1 MKKKLFLF
9 SCAFASLL
17 GANAQKTL
25 KVNGTERYSRY
36 SHTNVESNSSI
47 QEEKFVTSKEDYS
60 VKVSTKTRG
69 SKTIIDTLSM
79 VDYRKQYGRPA
90 RYLQATAPYTSTG
103 QWLFDSRN
111 FPITLKPFASQTAG
125 QTDNLAMLIEYPTKN
140 PVKIKGAGVVLTALN
155 TAGSSVDV
163 NFYGKKTVGGQME
176 YLGTV
181 NKTVPFS
188 QKSYTA
194 VWFNLPTSVNSI
206 DTFSIEVSPS
216 AAKDSISVNTTS
228 ALGLN
233 PSKFTGSISGTTL
246 TVTAWIKGGIVPN
259 MELTGTGVTPGTK
272 VLYQT
277 NYNTWAVDKSQTVAS
292 TEISQN
298 TVVFDTKDTKSSY
311 LVYTT
316 DASGNLVDNFTSS
329 LLWDQANN
337 KPYITD
343 AYVYPVVEY
352 TWNTVAPTVTV
363 SGATATAVS
372 TLSGYT
378 TDLLFSRAAF
388 FKKYWATAGKANGE
402 YYSALRSGR
411 TGKKDTLDNTTNLT
425 TTYNYTSCT
434 TDTIYANEVMRG
446 YGLLKRPVYSSN
458 LSTAIFNANV
468 SVKPA
473 VPTFTGASAVCI
485 GSTINLVPSVAGG
498 TWTSSTVANATVT
511 SGAVKGIA
519 AGTSTISYKIGTGIC
534 TSTGTRVITVEAAPV
549 VTLSGSY
556 KICSLGK
563 AIMKASVTGGVWG
576 VENSAL
582 LVTSQQ
588 GLFRN
593 PTKPATDNFKTG
605 INYTLTSALKACTT
619 KVVKPLIVRN
629 VAGPTVTV
637 TAPKTGIK
645 VNETV
650 TATATTSMTA
660 TGVWSS
666 LTTLVSATRNTLN
679 TKTAA
684 IKGLKVG
691 TNANIIYYA
700 DDAATGCR
708 PLNWLTFSVTAASS
722 LVDANQG
729 SISSTTGM
737 NVYPNPSNGVVT
749 FENIA
754 GAKSISLV
762 DMTGRTVKSVAVN
775 ADRMTV
781 DFSGIQNGKYLVQ
794 VAGEN
799 VNEVKSIVIE

>member
-9 SCAFASLL
+9 SCAFATVL
-17 GANAQKTL
+17 GANTQNAY
-25 KVNGTERYSRY
+25 KVKSTPRV
-36 SHTNVESNSSI
+36 SHHSDKALISVDANHITY
-47 QEEKFVTSKEDYS
+47 SKEEYT
-60 VKVSTKTRG
+60 VKTNAKTRG
-69 SKTIIDTLSM
+69 TSTVTDTLSL
-79 VDYRKQYGRPA
+79 VDYRKQYGRPG
-90 RYLQATAPYTSTG
+90 RWVNSNGTWSYNGLNSGVKLKQYPTYQSTTGQKDNLGMIIKFPTKQAT
-103 QWLFDSRN
+103 
-111 FPITLKPFASQTAG
+111 
-125 QTDNLAMLIEYPTKN
+125 
-140 PVKIKGAGVVLTALN
+140 KIKGAGVVLAALN
-155 TAGSSVDV
+155 SAGSTVDV
-163 NFYGKKTVGGQME
+163 NFYGKKTAGGQME
-176 YLGTV
+176 FLGTV
-181 NKTVPFS
+181 QKTIPAS
-188 QKSYTA
+188 ASYA
-194 VWFNLPTSVNSI
+194 NVWFNLPTPVNAV
-206 DTFSIEVSPS
+206 DTFDIEVSPAS
-216 AAKDSISVNTTS
+216 AKDSIIVNTTGV
-228 ALGLN
+228 LGVN
-233 PSKFTGSISGTTL
+233 QAKFKGSISGTTL
-246 TVTAWIKGGIVPN
+246 TANLTSGGIANALEIV
-259 MELTGTGVTPGTK
+259 GTGVTPGTK
-272 VLYQT
+272 ILYQSG
-277 NYNTWAVDKSQTVAS
+277 YNTWVVDKSQTVAS
-292 TEISQN
+292 IAAPIDMTQNPIAFDDAKTLFMVYQTNSQG
-298 TVVFDTKDTKSSY
+298 TVLEDQYLSY
-311 LVYTT
+311 IAY
-316 DASGNLVDNFTSS
+316 DG
-329 LLWDQANN
+329 ANQ
-337 KPYITD
+337 KPYALD

-352 TWNTVAPTVTV
+352 TWNTVAPTVTA

-388 FKKYWATAGKANGE
+388 FKKYWATAGKSNNE
-402 YYSALRSGR
+402 YYSILNSVK

-425 TTYNYTSCT
+425 TTYSYTSCV

-446 YGLLKRPVYSSN
+446 YGFAKRPVYSSN
-458 LSTAIFNANV
+458 LSTVIFSN
-468 SVKPA
+468 KPA

-498 TWTSSTVANATVT
+498 TWTSSNVANATVT

-519 AGTSTISYKIGTGIC
+519 AGTATISYKVGSTNC
-534 TSTGTRVITVEAAPV
+534 NSTGTRVITVEAAPV

-556 KICSLGK
+556 KICALGR

-593 PTKPATDNFKTG
+593 PTTPATDNFKTG
-605 INYTLTSALKACTT
+605 INYTLTSKLKACTT

-650 TATATTSMTA
+650 TATATTTMPA